1 MSNEFLPTPA
11 TIVALKAI
19 VVHNGKALIVQRAD
33 GETYSGQWEFVGGKL
48 EFGEDLEVALRREV
62 HEEAGLE
69 VTQSKLLYATSF
81 MPHATKH
88 VVFLTYLCEVVS
100 DSVVLSAE
108 HQAFEWANVARLRE
122 MLLQPI
128 LDGLD
133 SNNAWGAMNLG

>member
-1 MSNEFLPTPA
+1 MSDTPA
-11 TIVALKAI
+11 PVMIVALRAI
-19 VVHNGKALIVQRAD
+19 VVHDSKALIVQRAD

-48 EFGEDLEVALRREV
+48 EFGEDLETALRREV

-69 VTQSKLLYATSF
+69 ITQNKLLYATSF
-81 MPHATKH
+81 MPHAQKH
-88 VVFLTYLCEVVS
+88 VVFLTYLCKVAS

-108 HQAFEWANVARLRE
+108 HQAHEWANAVRLRE

-133 SNNAWGAMNLG
+133 DNKAWDAINLD